1 MKYHTQYIKLFY
13 RWASDM
19 ALPLFLKFNISA
31 NQISF
36 SRIFLVIFGSFFILY
51 DDLIYKFLT
60 FFFIF
65 LFSFADALDGTVA
78 AVKKKTF
85 LGLWLDPLFD
95 RLGIL
100 IIFLCI
106 SIKFSANS
114 VYVIIIFLTLF
125 FYIIRSLI
133 GTDIRNK
140 NKFSKFKEYQQKE
153 IEKKLSNNEAVEEEI
168 ITLKNFKKK
177 NFNMKNIFKF
187 LFHQFA
193 PHTHNI
199 FLYIIFFNLFSLLQ
213 EGIILLFFMNLF
225 YYFYEV
231 YKITNIAI
239 TLDREI

>member
-13 RWASDM
+13 RWLSDKL
-19 ALPLFLKFNISA
+19 LPFFLKFDISA

-51 DDLIYKFLT
+51 DDLIYKLLT

-65 LFSFADALDGTVA
+65 LFSLTDALDGAVA
-78 AVKKKTF
+78 SVKKKTY

-100 IIFLCI
+100 IVFLCI
-106 SIKFSANS
+106 SIKLYANS
-114 VYVIIIFLTLF
+114 FYVILIFLTLF

-140 NKFSKFKEYQQKE
+140 NKFLKFKEYQQKE
-153 IEKKLSNNEAVEEEI
+153 NQKKFINNKAQEEV
-168 ITLKNFKKK
+168 ITLKSLKKK
-177 NFNMKNIFKF
+177 NLSIKNVFRF
-187 LFHQFA
+187 FFHKFA

-199 FLYIIFFNLFSLLQ
+199 FLYIMFFNLFDFLA

-231 YKITNIAI
+231 YKVTNIAI
-239 TLDREI
+239 ALDREN